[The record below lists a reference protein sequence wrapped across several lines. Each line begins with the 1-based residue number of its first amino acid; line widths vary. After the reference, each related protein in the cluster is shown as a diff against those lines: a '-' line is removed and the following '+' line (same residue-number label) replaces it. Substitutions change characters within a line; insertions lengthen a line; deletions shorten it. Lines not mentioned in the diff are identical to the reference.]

1 MTIES
6 ERNTK
11 ERKDSTSPTYVQLG
25 QLVITAVAEA
35 TLNKEDVHRS
45 LRRHL
50 VGDWGDVCKDD
61 KAANDLALKQGDRLL
76 SAYSDRA
83 GTKFWI
89 ITEHDRS
96 VTTVLLPS
104 DY

>member
-1 MTIES
+1 MTIDT

-11 ERKDSTSPTYVQLG
+11 KPNDSTSPRFVPLG
-25 QLVITAVAEA
+25 QLVITAAAEA
-35 TLNKEDVHRS
+35 TLCKEDVHRS

-50 VGDWGDVCKDD
+50 VGDWGDVCEFD
-61 KAANDLALKQGDRLL
+61 KAANDQALKHGDRLL
-76 SAYSDRA
+76 SAYSDRT

-96 VTTVLLPS
+96 LTTVLLPS